1 MGKAET
7 RIKNC
12 GIKFKELVDGTPD
25 YTLLSE
31 YIGSDK
37 NVKIRHDIC
46 GNIFEVTPDNFK
58 KGNRCNRKECK
69 CKRIANALKL
79 SYDEVK
85 SRIES
90 VDGYKLLS
98 DTYVNSMTKIKI
110 LHDECGSI
118 YEVTFNNFMRG
129 KRCPHCA
136 NLKRS
141 KFLNG
146 SCESKACKKIEKY
159 LINKNIQFEKEYK
172 FDDLTSDKNYYLRF
186 DFAIFKNNK
195 LFLLIEYDGLQHFKY
210 NKKGFFTEKQYLRLK
225 ENDNLKDAY
234 CINNNI
240 TFYRIDYKSDKTIE
254 KDIEQILQLEDYW
267 SSTTIETTSN
277 L

>member
-1 MGKAET
+1 MGRAEV

-12 GIKFKELVDGTPD
+12 GIKFKKLVDDTPD

-31 YIGSDK
+31 YVGSDK

-58 KGNRCNRKECK
+58 KGDRCNRKECK
-69 CKRIANALKL
+69 GKRIAAALKL

-85 SRIES
+85 SKIES

-98 DTYVNSMTKIKI
+98 DTYINSKKKIKI
-110 LHDECGSI
+110 SHDECGTE
-118 YEVTFNNFMRG
+118 YEVTFDNFRSG
-129 KRCPHCA
+129 RRCPHCA

-159 LINKNIQFEKEYK
+159 LIDKNIHFEKEYK
-172 FDDLTSDKNYYLRF
+172 FDDLISDKN
-186 DFAIFKNNK
+186 
-195 LFLLIEYDGLQHFKY
+195 
-210 NKKGFFTEKQYLRLK
+210 
-225 ENDNLKDAY
+225 
-234 CINNNI
+234 
-240 TFYRIDYKSDKTIE
+240 
-254 KDIEQILQLEDYW
+254 
-267 SSTTIETTSN
+267 
-277 L
+277 